1 MPAVATPPANEA
13 GIDTDQDWPIQTS
26 WVRAR
31 VRHSQLDGT
40 LTVSRPERRVC
51 PDHHEE
57 TSWASMWRTK
67 QQWADLTEQEALELK
82 DELDAR
88 AQRRY
93 QLDRLEEAI
102 TQKKHKAQE
111 RRREKA
117 RAQLLERIRFAFPYL
132 RDAYED
138 DPPVRYE
145 GGDSGE
151 ATHVPFGHWVP
162 SQLDPAE
169 AERLAEMKT
178 QVREAYDLPGYVQ
191 LL

>member
-13 GIDTDQDWPIQTS
+13 GIDADQDWPIQTD

-31 VRHSQLDGT
+31 ARHSPLDGT
-40 LTVSRPERRVC
+40 LTVSCPERRVTA
-51 PDHHEE
+51 DGHTEA
-57 TSWASMWRTK
+57 SWGSMWRT
-67 QQWADLTEQEALELK
+67 QQRWTGLTEQEVLDLK
-82 DELDAR
+82 DELDAT

-117 RAQLLERIRFAFPYL
+117 QAQLLERIYFAFGYL

-145 GGDSGE
+145 GGDSGK
-151 ATHVPFGHWVP
+151 AARVPFGKWVP
-162 SQLDPAE
+162 SQLGPAE
-169 AERLAEMKT
+169 AKRLAEMKT